1 MCHYSQAE
9 LGALVSRNEPC
20 GAALCDPDTEEEFSS
35 TSVRDKGQCQGSRL
49 TPKSRGLPAG
59 PESSPRLALLSFP
72 TPLNLISKTGNP
84 PQVLALG
91 DDYLTLSG
99 FLHKLYHQEPTV
111 QDTVITFCLPI
122 LLPALTQVILPTA
135 LAGKHYS
142 YSHFTEEEGTK
153 GQRG

>member
-1 MCHYSQAE
+1 MWC
-9 LGALVSRNEPC
+9 R
-20 GAALCDPDTEEEFSS
+20 DPDTEEGFCS

-49 TPKSRGLPAG
+49 TPKSSGPPAG
-59 PESSPRLALLSFP
+59 SESSARLVLLSFP
-72 TPLNLISKTGNP
+72 TPLILISKTGNS

-99 FLHKLYHQEPTV
+99 FLHKLYHQEPPV

-122 LLPALTQVILPTA
+122 SLPALTQGILPTA
-135 LAGKHYS
+135 LTGKHYS
-142 YSHFTEEEGTK
+142 YSHLTEEEGTE